1 MRTAGPA
8 AGEEVLEAILVE
20 VPDRRRRPVR
30 LVVIAAI
37 VVVGAAWLWT
47 RVLFPSGAS
56 AVDRFVDEGQGVA
69 YQSRRDGFRAA
80 FPTEPQ
86 RRALIG
92 DAGPGAVVE
101 SRPDRNWAFRVTW
114 QAQGEAFAEDAA
126 GTLEQ
131 VTDELARRERA
142 RIEVETIPFASDTLV
157 VKDALL
163 RGEDR
168 WLWTRFQLTARRLY
182 TLQVSSPHRSDRTYE
197 RFGSTFALLAPPGD
211 RG

>member
-1 MRTAGPA
+1 MRPAGPA

-20 VPDRRRRPVR
+20 VPDRRRRPLR
-30 LVVIAAI
+30 LVAI
-37 VVVGAAWLWT
+37 GAVVVLGVAWLWT

-56 AVDRFVDEGQGVA
+56 VVDRFVEEGRGVA

-86 RRALIG
+86 RRPLIG

-101 SRPDRNWAFRVTW
+101 SLPARNWVFRVTW
-114 QAQGEAFAEDAA
+114 QAQGEAFAENAA
-126 GTLEQ
+126 ATLEQ

-142 RIEVETIPFASDTLV
+142 RIETETIPFASDTLV

-163 RGEDR
+163 RGEGR

-182 TLQVSSPHRSDRTYE
+182 TLQVSSPHRSTRTYE
-197 RFGSTFALLAPPGD
+197 RFGSTFALLATADD